1 MKKKL
6 YLALI
11 LICLILVT
19 SYSIYQYRATNKNY
33 AGYKLSVINSNL
45 DTPIKALGFT
55 QTFGKAKT
63 EVVEDDMVNKITNF
77 IIPFTF
83 KNDTDKAVTF
93 HPEFYRLMRGEDMT
107 QSIDFI
113 DNRTK
118 KRVNSIPPHTTI
130 KGEAKFTYNDM
141 NKTASLQLNINSR
154 HGMTINLFKI
164 PVYK

>member
-6 YLALI
+6 YLALV

-19 SYSIYQYRATNKNY
+19 AYSIYQYRATNKNY
-33 AGYKLSVINSNL
+33 AGYKLSIVNTKL
-45 DTPIKALGFT
+45 DTPIKALGLT
-55 QTFGKAKT
+55 QAFGKAKT
-63 EVVEDDMVNKITNF
+63 EVVEDDMLNKITKF
-77 IIPFTF
+77 SIPFTI
-83 KNDTDKAVTF
+83 KNDTNKDATF

-118 KRVNSIPPHTTI
+118 KRVYSIPPYTTI

-141 NKTASLQLNINSR
+141 NKTVPLQLNINSR
-154 HGMTINLFKI
+154 DGITINLFKI